1 MNGVAVSVASGQWL
15 VAVARGSSRAV
26 GEPRFL
32 EFGVRSS
39 ELGVWGSVF

>member
-1 MNGVAVSVASGQWL
+1 VSLASGQWL
-15 VAVARGSSRAV
+15 VARGSSRAV